1 MKNKL
6 LIRGAR
12 QHNLKDVNVDI
23 EKNKLVVEYVL
34 SSVSNE
40 IKIVEMTRH
49 GEDAFGVF
57 GEQRHCISWFS
68 EEGRDRLFME
78 LDEDLTDRAC
88 KTGKFDMDTY
98 CEENPDFNN
107 AMNGVS

>member
-1 MKNKL
+1 MTYTYDFYFGKT
-6 LIRGAR
+6 
-12 QHNLKDVNVDI
+12 DSSDFM

-49 GEDAFGVF
+49 GEDEFGVF
-57 GEQRHCISWFS
+57 GEQKHSIAWFS

-78 LDEDLTDRAC
+78 LDEDLTNRAC
-88 KTGKFDMDTY
+88 KTGEYSFDNY

-107 AMNGVS
+107 AMNGVN